1 MSAVV
6 YIILAVLVAIGI
18 AALFTAVEDFPEVD
32 SCGYDEID
40 EHEDLT
46 R

>member
-6 YIILAVLVAIGI
+6 YIIIAVLVAVGI
-18 AALFTAVEDFPEVD
+18 AALFTAVEDFPEID
-32 SCGYDEID
+32 SVGEEWTD
-40 EHEDLT
+40 EHEDMT